1 MTVIPAIDIIGGRC
15 VRLTQGDYS
24 ACKVY
29 GDDPVEIA
37 RGYAAAGFTRLH
49 VVDLDGAKA
58 GETVNLGVLE
68 RICAATPLEVDFS
81 GGLKSDDDLR
91 RVFDAGAAWACI
103 GSIAV
108 TDPARVL
115 NWLERYGGERII
127 IGADVKAGKVCIHGW
142 KTTTDTD
149 ILTLARTYA
158 PHLKYLMCTDIA
170 CDGML
175 QGPSIALYRRLM
187 ECLPGIHL
195 IASGGVSC
203 LRDLDRLNEMGIPS
217 VIVGKALY
225 EGRISPQQLIRY
237 QTQPDGANTNR

>member
-1 MTVIPAIDIIGGRC
+1 MIVIPAIDIIGGRC

-58 GETVNLGVLE
+58 GGTVNLDVLE
-68 RICAATPLEVDFS
+68 RICAATPLEVDFG

-91 RVFDAGAAWACI
+91 RAFDAGAAWACI

-108 TDPARVL
+108 TDPQRVL
-115 NWLERYGGERII
+115 DWMGQYGGERII
-127 IGADVKAGKVCIHGW
+127 VGADVKAGKVCIHGW

-149 ILTLARTYA
+149 ILTLARSYA

-175 QGPSIALYRRLM
+175 QGPSTALYRHLK
-187 ECLPGIHL
+187 EQLPGVHL

-203 LRDLDRLNEMGIPS
+203 TGDLDRLSGMGIPS

-225 EGRISPQQLIRY
+225 EGRISPEELIRY
-237 QTQPDGANTNR
+237 QRPFGTENTNH